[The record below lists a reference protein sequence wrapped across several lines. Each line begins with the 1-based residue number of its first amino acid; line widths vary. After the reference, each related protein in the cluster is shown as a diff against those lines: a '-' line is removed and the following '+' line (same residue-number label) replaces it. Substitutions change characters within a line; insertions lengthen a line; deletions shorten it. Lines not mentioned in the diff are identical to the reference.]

1 MERLKDIIERN
12 YDKPIKAS
20 VQPTEYL
27 DYLESEQKEKE
38 EQNDDELDVLFIDKE
53 DQWGLKKQAMIN

>member
-12 YDKPIKAS
+12 YDKPIK
-20 VQPTEYL
+20 PTEYL

-38 EQNDDELDVLFIDKE
+38 EQTDGELDVLFIDKE

>member
-12 YDKPIKAS
+12 YDKQIKAS

>member
-27 DYLESEQKEKE
+27 DYLESEQKETE
-38 EQNDDELDVLFIDKE
+38 EQNDDELHVLFIDKE
-53 DQWGLKKQAMIN
+53 DQ

>member
-12 YDKPIKAS
+12 YDKPIKVS

-38 EQNDDELDVLFIDKE
+38 EQNDGELDVLFIDKE
-53 DQWGLKKQAMIN
+53 DQWGLKKQEMIN

>member
-12 YDKPIKAS
+12 YDKPIK
-20 VQPTEYL
+20 PTEYL

-38 EQNDDELDVLFIDKE
+38 EQNDGELDVLFIDKE
-53 DQWGLKKQAMIN
+53 DQ

>member
-27 DYLESEQKEKE
+27 ERW
-38 EQNDDELDVLFIDKE
+38 QNDDELDVLFIDKE
-53 DQWGLKKQAMIN
+53 DRWGLKKQAMIN